1 MKSDIENN
9 EWKADAPYLASLPK
23 TNPFQVPEQYFDG
36 LAKSILS
43 SVYVDRLKQDIPTS
57 GFIVP
62 DNYFSELHDQLIL
75 IASDELL
82 DGLPKIAGFNTPD
95 HYFQQLQSKILARTV
110 AEETVKTNILPT
122 KSGSK
127 IVRLWHSDL
136 IKYASAACFILVTAF
151 GLYLNQQS
159 PVKKQTVTDM
169 ANEQLLYDLDEQE
182 IIDHIDGVTE
192 ESPTV
197 KVTHE
202 ELENYILNNYS
213 QNDLTAEN
221 N

>member
-9 EWKADAPYLASLPK
+9 EWKAEAPYLASLLK
-23 TNPFQVPEQYFDG
+23 MNPFHVPEQYFDG
-36 LAKSILS
+36 LPESILN
-43 SVYVDRLKQDIPTS
+43 SVYIDQLKQSIPVS
-57 GFIVP
+57 GFMVP
-62 DNYFSELHDQLIL
+62 DSYFIELQDQLAAIT
-75 IASDELL
+75 SDNLL
-82 DGLPKIAGFNTPD
+82 DSLPKVAGYSTPD
-95 HYFQQLQSKILARTV
+95 LYFQQLQSKILARTM
-110 AEETVKTNILPT
+110 AEEAVVPHLHPEKPD
-122 KSGSK
+122 SK

-159 PVKKQTVTDM
+159 PVNKQTVTEM

-182 IIDHIDGVTE
+182 IIDHIDAAAD
-192 ESPTV
+192 ESTNV
-197 KVTHE
+197 KLTHE